1 MRFDTTTH
9 VWLQSAIGIMW
20 RSRISSL
27 TLALSVPAAT
37 VAANADALSLHFW
50 GGLFLGGL
58 MLVLSLVTS
67 TRQEATAATLDE
79 AMAIR
84 AFESIKD
91 GITVY
96 DADRCVL
103 GNDAA
108 AHMLGFSDGEELRG
122 LDIASLSLDP
132 QPNGKTVAQM
142 FEETDEAV
150 MRSGHVA
157 MEWWLRRK
165 DKTSVPVRISLVASK
180 FRDQPIVVCV
190 WQDITDLVRMREERQ
205 TLARKFDCDVS
216 RVVDVVAGSMQ
227 DMQAVASE
235 IAASTDNVCLR
246 TEAMTRMVK
255 KTEENSTAV
264 SSAAQEFSVS
274 ISEISRQALTA
285 ANVSQTARDKTVH
298 AEATLAELVAAVM
311 KISSVVQMI
320 DGIASQTNLLA
331 LNATIEAARA
341 GEAGRGFAVVAGE
354 VKRLAAQ
361 AAKATSEVDTQILA
375 IQQRTELA
383 TAAMGDI
390 ADIIEKVQEISGSIS
405 AAVEEQS
412 VVTNDI
418 SRSITNISADLREA
432 SRDIDQLN
440 DASRASGSS
449 AGQTVGKMG
458 HLNSNIA
465 SLQGQVSDF
474 LIKIRA

>member
-1 MRFDTTTH
+1 M
-9 VWLQSAIGIMW
+9 
-20 RSRISSL
+20 
-27 TLALSVPAAT
+27 
-37 VAANADALSLHFW
+37 N
-50 GGLFLGGL
+50 
-58 MLVLSLVTS
+58 
-67 TRQEATAATLDE
+67 LDE
-79 AMAIR
+79 AMAIK

-91 GITVY
+91 GITIY

-108 AHMLGFSDGEELRG
+108 AHMLGLSNAEELRG

-142 FEETDEAV
+142 FEETNELV

-157 MEWWLRRK
+157 IEWWLRRK
-165 DKTSVPVRISLVASK
+165 DQTSIPVRISLVVSK
-180 FRDQPIVVCV
+180 FSGRPIVVCV
-190 WQDITDLVRMREERQ
+190 WQDITDLVRMREERLS
-205 TLARKFDCDVS
+205 LARRFDSDVS
-216 RVVDVVAGSMQ
+216 RVVDVVASSMQ

-235 IAASTDNVCLR
+235 ITASTDDVYHR
-246 TEAMTRMVK
+246 TEAMTGMVK

-264 SSAAQEFSVS
+264 SSAAQEFSAS
-274 ISEISRQALTA
+274 ITEISRQVSTA
-285 ANVSQTARDKTVH
+285 ASISQTARDKTVR
-298 AEATLAELVAAVM
+298 AEATLSELVASVT

-320 DGIASQTNLLA
+320 ESIASQTNLLA

-354 VKRLAAQ
+354 VKNLAAQ
-361 AAKATSEVDTQILA
+361 AAKATSEVDTQIIA
-375 IQQRTELA
+375 IQQKTELA

-390 ADIIEKVQEISGSIS
+390 ADIVDKVQEISSSIS
-405 AAVEEQS
+405 AAIEEQS
-412 VVTNDI
+412 IVTNDI
-418 SRSITNISADLREA
+418 SRSITSISSDMRDA

-440 DASRASGSS
+440 DASRTSGSS
-449 AGQTVGKMG
+449 AGQAVGKITD
-458 HLNSNIA
+458 LSKNIA

>member
-1 MRFDTTTH
+1 M
-9 VWLQSAIGIMW
+9 
-20 RSRISSL
+20 
-27 TLALSVPAAT
+27 
-37 VAANADALSLHFW
+37 
-50 GGLFLGGL
+50 
-58 MLVLSLVTS
+58 
-67 TRQEATAATLDE
+67 DE
-79 AMAIR
+79 AMAIT

-108 AHMLGFSDGEELRG
+108 AHMLGLSGREELRG
-122 LDIASLSLDP
+122 LSIASLSLDP

-142 FEETDEAV
+142 FEETNEVV

-157 MEWWLRRK
+157 IEWWLRRK
-165 DKTSVPVRISLVASK
+165 NHTSIPVRISLVVSA
-180 FRDQPIVVCV
+180 FRGHPIVVCV
-190 WQDITDLVRMREERQ
+190 WQDITDLVRMREERLS
-205 TLARKFDCDVS
+205 LAGKFDNDVS

-235 IAASTDNVCLR
+235 ITASTDDVRLR
-246 TEAMTRMVK
+246 AEAMTGMVK

-264 SSAAQEFSVS
+264 SSAAQEFSAS
-274 ISEISRQALTA
+274 ISEISRQVSTA
-285 ANVSQTARDKTVH
+285 ANVSQTAREKTVH
-298 AEATLAELVAAVM
+298 AEATLSELVASVTR
-311 KISSVVQMI
+311 ISSVVQMI
-320 DGIASQTNLLA
+320 EGIASQTNLLA

-354 VKRLAAQ
+354 VKTLAAQ

-375 IQQRTELA
+375 IQRKTELA
-383 TAAMGDI
+383 TAAMGEI
-390 ADIIEKVQEISGSIS
+390 ADIVEQVQEISSSIS

-412 VVTNDI
+412 IVTNDI
-418 SRSITNISADLREA
+418 SRSITKVSADMREA

-449 AGQTVGKMG
+449 AGHAVGKMM
-458 HLNSNIA
+458 HLSNNIS
-465 SLQGQVSDF
+465 SLQAQVSDF

>member
-1 MRFDTTTH
+1 M
-9 VWLQSAIGIMW
+9 
-20 RSRISSL
+20 
-27 TLALSVPAAT
+27 AA
-37 VAANADALSLHFW
+37 V
-50 GGLFLGGL
+50 
-58 MLVLSLVTS
+58 
-67 TRQEATAATLDE
+67 TLDE
-79 AMAIR
+79 AMAIK

-91 GITVY
+91 GITIY

-108 AHMLGFSDGEELRG
+108 AHMLGLSNGEELRG

-142 FEETDEAV
+142 FEETNEVV

-157 MEWWLRRK
+157 IEWWLRRK
-165 DKTSVPVRISLVASK
+165 DQTSIPVRISLVVSK
-180 FRDQPIVVCV
+180 FRGRPIVVCV
-190 WQDITDLVRMREERQ
+190 WQDITDLVRMREERLS
-205 TLARKFDCDVS
+205 LARRFDSDVS
-216 RVVDVVAGSMQ
+216 RVVEVVASSMH

-235 IAASTDNVCLR
+235 ITASTDDVCHR
-246 TEAMTRMVK
+246 AKAMTGMVK
-255 KTEENSTAV
+255 KTEENSAAV
-264 SSAAQEFSVS
+264 SSAAQEFSAS
-274 ISEISRQALTA
+274 INEISRQVSTA
-285 ANVSQTARDKTVH
+285 ANISHTARDKTVH
-298 AEATLAELVAAVM
+298 AETTLSELVASVT
-311 KISSVVQMI
+311 KVSSVVQMI
-320 DGIASQTNLLA
+320 ESIASQTNLLA

-354 VKRLAAQ
+354 VKNLAAQ

-383 TAAMGDI
+383 TAAMADI
-390 ADIIEKVQEISGSIS
+390 ADIVDKVQEISSSIS
-405 AAVEEQS
+405 AAIEEQS
-412 VVTNDI
+412 IVTNDI
-418 SRSITNISADLREA
+418 SRSITNISADMRET

-449 AGQTVGKMG
+449 AGRAVGKMS
-458 HLNSNIA
+458 HLSSNIA

>member
-1 MRFDTTTH
+1 
-9 VWLQSAIGIMW
+9 MW
-20 RSRISSL
+20 HNRISNL
-27 TLALSVPAAT
+27 ALALSVPAAT

-50 GGLFLGGL
+50 GGLLLGGL
-58 MLVLSLVTS
+58 MLVLSFVMS
-67 TRQEATAATLDE
+67 TRREAAAVTLDE
-79 AMAIR
+79 AMAIK

-91 GITVY
+91 GITIY

-108 AHMLGFSDGEELRG
+108 AHILGLSNAEELRG

-142 FEETDEAV
+142 FEETNEVV

-157 MEWWLRRK
+157 IEWWLRRK
-165 DKTSVPVRISLVASK
+165 DQTAIPVRISLVVSK
-180 FRDQPIVVCV
+180 FKGRPIVVCV
-190 WQDITDLVRMREERQ
+190 WQDIADLVRMREERRS
-205 TLARKFDCDVS
+205 LAMRFDSDVS
-216 RVVDVVAGSMQ
+216 RVVDVVASSMQ
-227 DMQAVASE
+227 DMKAVASE
-235 IAASTDNVCLR
+235 ITASTDDVCHR
-246 TEAMTRMVK
+246 TKAMREMVK

-264 SSAAQEFSVS
+264 SSAAQEFSAS
-274 ISEISRQALTA
+274 ITEISRQVSTA
-285 ANVSQTARDKTVH
+285 ANISQSARDKTVH
-298 AEATLAELVAAVM
+298 AETTLSGLVESVT

-320 DGIASQTNLLA
+320 EGIASQTNLLA

-354 VKRLAAQ
+354 VKNLAAQ

-375 IQQRTELA
+375 IQQKTELA
-383 TAAMGDI
+383 TAAMGAI
-390 ADIIEKVQEISGSIS
+390 ADIVDKVQEISSSIS
-405 AAVEEQS
+405 AAIEEQS

-418 SRSITNISADLREA
+418 SRSITNISADMRET

-440 DASRASGSS
+440 DASRASGLS
-449 AGQTVGKMG
+449 AGHAVGKMT
-458 HLNSNIA
+458 HLSSNIA

-474 LIKIRA
+474 LTKIRA